1 MKKKFTMSEQEVHAQ
16 AERIAVEMADLLTL
30 IETQRA
36 TWTHNRDV
44 LKATKERLAAVDDE
58 VTDERAEL
66 ISLITLP
73 LIHLLLLPLPLA
85 NTSAT

>member
-1 MKKKFTMSEQEVHAQ
+1 MSEQEVHAQ

-58 VTDERAEL
+58 VTDERAGL
-66 ISLITLP
+66 IAETTTT
-73 LIHLLLLPLPLA
+73 
-85 NTSAT
+85 NTPSVTTIATC